1 MACMQLSFT
10 TYPGSLTTWLCIADI
25 TLIIG
30 KNCVEILCKASS
42 VCNERTSEC
51 FLLLISAF
59 LLLLLFFKSMQIG
72 NSYNF
77 GKH

>member
-1 MACMQLSFT
+1 M
-10 TYPGSLTTWLCIADI
+10 TWLCIADI

-51 FLLLISAF
+51 FLVLISAF
-59 LLLLLFFKSMQIG
+59 LLLLLLFFKSMQIG

>member
-10 TYPGSLTTWLCIADI
+10 RYHGSLMTWLCIADI

-42 VCNERTSEC
+42 VCNEGTSEC
-51 FLLLISAF
+51 FLVLISAF
-59 LLLLLFFKSMQIG
+59 LLLLFFKSMQIG

>member
-1 MACMQLSFT
+1 M
-10 TYPGSLTTWLCIADI
+10 TWLCIADI

-42 VCNERTSEC
+42 VCNEGTSEC
-51 FLLLISAF
+51 FLVLISAF
-59 LLLLLFFKSMQIG
+59 LLLLFFKSMQIG